1 MRALAEKLQQ
11 VRPKMELF
19 CLLCVAS
26 GGEVQITSAYIHAC
40 MDVCMYVRMYVYIT
54 HTYTYAYDID
64 SSLASVINQ
73 PMHEDDLCIQ
83 IWCLSIDFIVA
94 GASRLS
100 LAITTTPE
108 AAEAA
113 APASAP
119 ATTTTASS
127 TMCSNSKP
135 KAPQQH
141 FRYPYIV
148 TLQGS
153 SEP

>member
-1 MRALAEKLQQ
+1 M
-11 VRPKMELF
+11 
-19 CLLCVAS
+19 
-26 GGEVQITSAYIHAC
+26 
-40 MDVCMYVRMYVYIT
+40 
-54 HTYTYAYDID
+54 
-64 SSLASVINQ
+64 
-73 PMHEDDLCIQ
+73 
-83 IWCLSIDFIVA
+83 SIDFVVA

-113 APASAP
+113 APAPAP
-119 ATTTTASS
+119 TTTTASS

-141 FRYPYIV
+141 FRDPYIV

>member
-1 MRALAEKLQQ
+1 M
-11 VRPKMELF
+11 
-19 CLLCVAS
+19 
-26 GGEVQITSAYIHAC
+26 
-40 MDVCMYVRMYVYIT
+40 
-54 HTYTYAYDID
+54 
-64 SSLASVINQ
+64 
-73 PMHEDDLCIQ
+73 
-83 IWCLSIDFIVA
+83 SIDFVVA

-113 APASAP
+113 APAPAP
-119 ATTTTASS
+119 TTTTTTASS

-141 FRYPYIV
+141 FRDPYIV